1 MYGVFTYIYH
11 KNHPN
16 VGKYT
21 IHGFVWEQNLS
32 SYTAAVLVPWHTCQ
46 VPFASMLIML
56 SSLLKTSKVGNSF
69 GWGVKQHDAG
79 IYRGVFFFGEG
90 WDCGSFWVLT
100 RMILHWLNDM
110 TTSAATTTFLRQIVS
125 DCICRLQHLKD

>member
-11 KNHPN
+11 KHQPH

-32 SYTAAVLVPWHTCQ
+32 SSAAVLVPWHTWQ

-56 SSLLKTSKVGNSF
+56 SSLLKTSKVGNPF

-79 IYRGVFFFGEG
+79 IYRGVFFWGEVG
-90 WDCGSFWVLT
+90 IVGV
-100 RMILHWLNDM
+100 
-110 TTSAATTTFLRQIVS
+110 FL
-125 DCICRLQHLKD
+125 

>member
-1 MYGVFTYIYH
+1 MYGIFTYIYH
-11 KNHPN
+11 TNHPN

-32 SYTAAVLVPWHTCQ
+32 SYTAACQNTCQ

-79 IYRGVFFFGEG
+79 IYRGVCFFWGGRLGLWKFLVVNS
-90 WDCGSFWVLT
+90 D
-100 RMILHWLNDM
+100 D
-110 TTSAATTTFLRQIVS
+110 TSLV
-125 DCICRLQHLKD
+125 K